1 MNIETSTI
9 LPNLAMRLTVVLGL
23 ITQCIFGQTPKLEIS
38 KIDSIPKNIDSVLS
52 KFNFKQNNPGLSVMV
67 IKDGEVIYK
76 KNIGLSNLQTKTPV
90 TDNTIFNIGSVT
102 KQFTAFCILKLAEEG
117 KLNLDDSI
125 QKYIPKLPYF
135 GEIITLNHLL
145 SNTSGI
151 PDYLEVLALKN
162 QYKKKRLKTEYML
175 DFYKNYHTLSFKPG
189 TSFSYCNTGYMMLC
203 VIVERVSGTSIEKY
217 AQENIFKPLKM
228 KSAKFTNLESDGM
241 PDGTRSYYLAK
252 NKFKAHKPIQPN
264 AMGATGVFCTIDD
277 YRKWDANFTQPTAAT
292 KNIVAKMKQEYFF
305 NNGGNSGY
313 GAGILVKPYKGF
325 LSEEHSGGW
334 NSFLVQF
341 RRLPELGLSVFVA
354 SISTSNQPF
363 KICDEITDLFL
374 PKRIPTDPT
383 LKINNYNLSDLNIF
397 TGTYLDANN
406 VIRKIINKNDSLTIT
421 NYNDTN
427 KAIQKLIYLHTVGDS
442 IVQFIDGELDTVH
455 FLQKEKRVIGFYWT
469 GSTYFR
475 FKRFYE
481 KLDVSKFNVEK
492 ICGNYHS
499 EELKYKFKIKK
510 KGSNQL
516 ILKPIFFL
524 NYDFDYLGSNV
535 FKVKNEPI
543 YFRFYNNYVSVGN
556 EWTSNIIIPKVK
568 NK

>member
-1 MNIETSTI
+1 
-9 LPNLAMRLTVVLGL
+9 LVL
-23 ITQCIFGQTPKLEIS
+23 INQPIFGQTRKLEFS
-38 KIDSIPKNIDSVLS
+38 KIDSIPINIDSVLS
-52 KFNFKQNNPGLSVMV
+52 KYNFKQSNPGLSIMV
-67 IKDGEVIYK
+67 VKDGDVIYK
-76 KNIGLSNLQTKTPV
+76 KNLGLSNLRTKTPV

-117 KLNLDDSI
+117 KLNLDDPI
-125 QKYIPKLPYF
+125 QKYIPELPYF
-135 GEIITLNHLL
+135 GDTISLHHLL

-151 PDYLEVLALKN
+151 PDYLEVLGLKN
-162 QYKKKRLKTEYML
+162 QFKKKRLQTEYML
-175 DFYKNYHTLSFKPG
+175 DFYKKYHTLSFKPD
-189 TSFSYCNTGYMMLC
+189 TRFSYCNTGYIMLC
-203 VIVERVSGTSIEKY
+203 VIVERVSGTSIENY
-217 AQENIFKPLKM
+217 ANENIFKPLKM
-228 KSAKFTNLESDGM
+228 LSAKFTNLESDGM
-241 PDGTRSYYLAK
+241 PDGTRSYYLSK
-252 NKFKAHKPIQPN
+252 NKFIAHKPIQPN
-264 AMGATGVFCTIDD
+264 AMGATGVFCTLDD
-277 YRKWDANFTQPTAAT
+277 YKKWDANFTHPTTAT
-292 KNIVAKMKQEYFF
+292 KNIVAKMTQEYLF
-305 NNGGNSGY
+305 NNGNKSGY

-354 SISTSNQPF
+354 SISSSNQPF

-374 PKRIPTDPT
+374 QNRNTSDTT

-406 VIRKIINKNDSLTIT
+406 VIRKIINKNDSLIIT

-427 KAIQKLIYLHTVGDS
+427 KVIQKLIYLTTVGDS

-455 FLQKEKRVIGFYWT
+455 FLQKEKRVMGFYWT

-556 EWTSNIIIPKVK
+556 EWTSNLIIPKVK